1 MIMAMATSPNRGAEV
16 EFQGAS
22 KAFVLGKKVMTALQD
37 VTFTVHRGEFVSI
50 VGPSGCGK
58 STTLNI
64 LAGLTE
70 ATGGRVL
77 VEGHPPGEVRLDLG
91 YVFQQDTVLPWR
103 KVVDNIQI
111 GLKLRGVPADQRRAR
126 ADELLKLMG
135 LENFGNSFPSELSGG
150 MRKRVA
156 LASTLAY
163 NPVLLLM
170 DEPFGSLDAQTRM
183 VLQDELLRLWNEQRQ
198 TVIFVTHDI
207 AEAIAL
213 ADRVIVMTARPARI
227 KKEYLVD
234 LPRPRS
240 VADVRFDPRFEEL
253 HKQIW
258 DDLRPEIAE
267 QTRVSGSRA

>member
-1 MIMAMATSPNRGAEV
+1 MVSSSSIHGAEV

-22 KAFVLGKKVMTALQD
+22 KAFVLGTKVMTALQD

-77 VEGHPPGEVRLDLG
+77 VEGHAPGEVRLDLG
-91 YVFQQDTVLPWR
+91 YVFQQDTVLPWK
-103 KVVDNIQI
+103 KVVDNIEI
-111 GLKLRGVPADQRRAR
+111 GLKLRGMPAAERRAR
-126 ADELLKLMG
+126 ADQLLKLMG
-135 LENFGNSFPSELSGG
+135 LESFGNAFPAELSGG

-156 LASTLAY
+156 LGSTLAY
-163 NPVLLLM
+163 NPALLLM
-170 DEPFGSLDAQTRM
+170 DEPFGSLDAQTRIT
-183 VLQDELLRLWNEQRQ
+183 LQDELLRLWNEQRQ
-198 TVIFVTHDI
+198 TVLFVTHDI
-207 AEAIAL
+207 AEAIVL

-227 KKEYLVD
+227 KKQYFVD
-234 LPRPRS
+234 LPRPRL
-240 VADVRFDPRFEEL
+240 AEDVRFDPRFEEL

-267 QTRVSGSRA
+267 QTRVSGSQA